1 MPKTAQG
8 CAICTFTMPSGRR
21 CGSVALR
28 GHALCRHHFNRRR
41 LLQDHVDVKLSRY
54 RRELD
59 AMDLPRL
66 LNALLDKLDLIR
78 AVIPS
83 YPEAQLVL
91 AVASNRLAVL
101 LNSYFE
107 DVPANSPS
115 ADPLALLGHEELE
128 KFADSQA
135 QAEALRVPSGTAHP

>member
-1 MPKTAQG
+1 MPGTTAG
-8 CAICTFTMPSGRR
+8 CAICTFTFPAGRR
-21 CGSVALR
+21 CGAVALR

-41 LLQDHVDVKLSRY
+41 LLQDHLDVKLARY

-78 AVIPS
+78 AVISS
-83 YPEAQLVL
+83 YPEAQLIL
-91 AVASNRLAVL
+91 ALTSNRLAVL
-101 LNSYFE
+101 LDNYS
-107 DVPANSPS
+107 DGASANSPE
-115 ADPLALLGHEELE
+115 ADPLAMFSQEEIE

-135 QAEALRVPSGTAHP
+135 QFAAWMQARGRA

>member
-1 MPKTAQG
+1 
-8 CAICTFTMPSGRR
+8 
-21 CGSVALR
+21 
-28 GHALCRHHFNRRR
+28 
-41 LLQDHVDVKLSRY
+41 
-54 RRELD
+54 
-59 AMDLPRL
+59 MDLPRL
-66 LNALLDKLDLIR
+66 LNALLEKLDLIR

-107 DVPANSPS
+107 DVPVNSPS

-135 QAEALRVPSGTAHP
+135 QAAAWVQRTGRA